1 MFMIHKY
8 QNYVKIHKHVKTVH
22 ECMKTA
28 NEKPRARLVKKT
40 CMSCST
46 KQVVQTDLVGRI
58 FCMDV
63 LGRLVV
69 REVTP

>member
-1 MFMIHKY
+1 MNVCKLL
-8 QNYVKIHKHVKTVH
+8 
-22 ECMKTA
+22 MK
-28 NEKPRARLVKKT
+28 NPGQDIVKKT

-46 KQVVQTDLVGRI
+46 KRVVQTDLVGRI